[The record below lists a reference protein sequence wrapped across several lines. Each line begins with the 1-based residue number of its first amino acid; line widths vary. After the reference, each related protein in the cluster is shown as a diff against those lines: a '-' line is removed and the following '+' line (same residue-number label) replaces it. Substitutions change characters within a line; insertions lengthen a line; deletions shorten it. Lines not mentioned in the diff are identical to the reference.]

1 MPNLVLIGLDKLPKL
16 VYIGDMYM
24 KRSLEKDLKKSLFKG
39 KIAIVYGARQ
49 VGKTTLVKKL
59 AEDTGVKFGYL
70 NCDEM
75 DVLSK
80 FHEAENSDAL
90 RQLLG
95 ENKLVIIDEAQ
106 RVKNVGLKL
115 KLLIDNYPETQLLV
129 TGSSSLD
136 LANEVSEPLTGR
148 CDEFWLFPLSAKELW
163 SDSDSI
169 SRERDLEKWLVYGSY
184 PGVWSLNSNEEKSTK
199 IKQIASNYLYK
210 DILKFNETKNSETIL
225 KLLQALALQIGSEVS
240 FNELAD
246 TVGVSKQT
254 IASYIDLLEKV
265 FVIFSLRPYSGNLRQ
280 ALNKKRKIYF
290 LDLGI
295 RNAIINNQNQL
306 SIRDDLGKLWEN
318 FVIAEKYK
326 TQMGLGYKTNL
337 YFWRTYEGQEV
348 DLVEEKGG
356 DLIGWEIKLKE
367 KRRKVPKDWGSYPNS
382 SWEQIDKTNY
392 WEILR
397 EW

>member
-1 MPNLVLIGLDKLPKL
+1 MVLIGLDKLPNL
-16 VYIGDMYM
+16 VYIGYMYI
-24 KRSLEKDLKKSLFKG
+24 KRSLEKDLKKSLFRG

-210 DILKFNETKNSETIL
+210 DILKFNETKNSE
-225 KLLQALALQIGSEVS
+225 
-240 FNELAD
+240 
-246 TVGVSKQT
+246 
-254 IASYIDLLEKV
+254 
-265 FVIFSLRPYSGNLRQ
+265 
-280 ALNKKRKIYF
+280 
-290 LDLGI
+290 
-295 RNAIINNQNQL
+295 
-306 SIRDDLGKLWEN
+306 
-318 FVIAEKYK
+318 
-326 TQMGLGYKTNL
+326 
-337 YFWRTYEGQEV
+337 
-348 DLVEEKGG
+348 
-356 DLIGWEIKLKE
+356 
-367 KRRKVPKDWGSYPNS
+367 
-382 SWEQIDKTNY
+382 
-392 WEILR
+392 
-397 EW
+397 